1 MPTEFTVTLENRPGT
16 LANLSKALG
25 EADVNIR
32 SLAGM
37 VCEGKGIIKL
47 MTNDDAGTRAT
58 LTAQGLPFQEREILT
73 VTLSDRPGEL
83 ARYARLLGKAG
94 INIDTIFVLD
104 THGGYTE
111 IAIGVDKLAE
121 ATALPW
127 PPD

>member
-37 VCEGKGIIKL
+37 VCEGTGIIKL
-47 MTNDDAGTRAT
+47 ITNDDAGARAT

-83 ARYARLLGKAG
+83 ARYARLLGKAS
-94 INIDTIFVLD
+94 INLDTIFVLD

>member
-47 MTNDDAGTRAT
+47 ITNDDAGTRAT

-83 ARYARLLGKAG
+83 SIYDRLMVEAC
-94 INIDTIFVLD
+94 INIDYFFVL
-104 THGGYTE
+104 
-111 IAIGVDKLAE
+111 
-121 ATALPW
+121 
-127 PPD
+127 